1 MQNIEKI
8 IRNEQDFLIIGHIS
22 PDGDTI
28 GSGMALLLAL
38 QGLGKSA
45 IFVIDGKVVPD
56 VVRLTSEG
64 VKPRCVTLPNNLIKE
79 CGAFDIRYPD
89 IAVEQIADIVKVPAG
104 IKRIPQ
110 FLAKLV
116 GVVAHTAVK
125 VHKRSVEIVV
135 NLKFA
140 RALMK
145 QYPSATAEHLDIPVA
160 PLVKSGD
167 NGIPKRL
174 LAANP

>member
-1 MQNIEKI
+1 MG
-8 IRNEQDFLIIGHIS
+8 NELFKVLVFD
-22 PDGDTI
+22 DNR
-28 GSGMALLLAL
+28 L
-38 QGLGKSA
+38 QSFRR
-45 IFVIDGKVVPD
+45 FVNDGKVVPD

-79 CGAFDIRYPD
+79 CGAFDIRYPG

-104 IKRIPQ
+104 IQRIPQ
-110 FLAKLV
+110 FIAKLV
-116 GVVAHTAVK
+116 WVVAHTAVK

-167 NGIPKRL
+167 NGIPKCL